1 MAQKISITTPKGRA
15 VYPWLNKPDTKFN
28 ADGVYKTGIAVSA
41 DEAKALVSKL
51 DQIALDEFGKNKA
64 DKAKLPYKV
73 DEETGDVVFNLKSQY
88 PPKMWDTEGNPIA
101 NADAPALFGGSVIK
115 ASGAVRAYDTGSA
128 LGLGL
133 YLNHVLVIEPVGGG
147 QDAADNP
154 FGSSEEGFI
163 ISNKN
168 NEDEDAPFET
178 DEDTGGDF

>member
-1 MAQKISITTPKGRA
+1 MANKTSITTPKGRA

-28 ADGVYKTGIAVSA
+28 TEGVYKTGVAVNP
-41 DEAKALVSKL
+41 DEAKSLILKL
-51 DQIALDEFGKNKA
+51 EEIAQDEFGKNKA
-64 DKAKLPYKV
+64 AKAKLPFKV

-88 PPKMWDTEGNPIA
+88 PPKLWDTAGNPIA
-101 NADAPALFGGSVIK
+101 NEGAPALFGGSVIK

-154 FGSSEEGFI
+154 FGASEEGFI
-163 ISNKN
+163 ISNNN